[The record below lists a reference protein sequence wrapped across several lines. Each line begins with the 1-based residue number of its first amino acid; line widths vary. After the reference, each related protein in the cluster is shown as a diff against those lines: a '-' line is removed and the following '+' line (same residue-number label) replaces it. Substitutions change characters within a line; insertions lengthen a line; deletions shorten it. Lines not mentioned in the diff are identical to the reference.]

1 MISQTNV
8 LLSGSY
14 ARGTQTPNS
23 DMDFIV
29 ISENVTFFHT
39 ESIYFKG
46 VEVQV
51 IFFPKTAHLQ
61 TSVGSYPKIVHKRYI
76 KKDRSDTPLS

>member
-23 DMDFIV
+23 DMVFIV

-39 ESIYFKG
+39 ESIVIEFKPCTILKLAN
-46 VEVQV
+46 
-51 IFFPKTAHLQ
+51 IFQ
-61 TSVGSYPKIVHKRYI
+61 TRHENQYERIRKQLV
-76 KKDRSDTPLS
+76 

>member
-14 ARGTQTPNS
+14 ASGTQTPNS

-29 ISENVTFFHT
+29 ISENVTFFIPNP
-39 ESIYFKG
+39 SLSSSSP
-46 VEVQV
+46 V
-51 IFFPKTAHLQ
+51 
-61 TSVGSYPKIVHKRYI
+61 RY
-76 KKDRSDTPLS
+76 